1 MGPKTRANNK
11 NSPSNGASNYAANEH
26 DDPAANAE
34 SFQFITSSQLEK
46 ILEDN
51 RNEIRDA
58 IKSELS
64 DMKSEIV
71 RLQGEL
77 ESVTGIANNS
87 QKLVE
92 QLQTKVT
99 KLEEENG
106 HLKHKLQ
113 NTVND
118 QHASLEKIE
127 ECKNRQLRKTIV
139 FRGIPEKN
147 FPSETTT
154 NNNTDSAPSPRPENW
169 DETAVA
175 LAESM
180 SQTLPNTTFE
190 QASKMVERCHRS
202 KPNPRYKGSG
212 PRPIFAAF
220 MDWRDSELVK
230 ASYRKNSNNNV
241 FAEQK
246 VGPRTT
252 ARRNMALKLR
262 RELLDE
268 KRITSAYVA
277 FPARL
282 MTKDSSARG
291 AKYTCF
297 KDFSDE
303 AVNLR

>member
-1 MGPKTRANNK
+1 MGPKTRRNN
-11 NSPSNGASNYAANEH
+11 NNGTPNDAPNGASNQR

-34 SFQFITSSQLEK
+34 SAEHITSSELEK
-46 ILEDN
+46 ILENN
-51 RNEIRDA
+51 RNEIKA
-58 IKSELS
+58 SIKAELA
-64 DMKSEIV
+64 DMKDEIL

-77 ESVTGIANNS
+77 ESVTGIANNAHKLAEKL
-87 QKLVE
+87 QK
-92 QLQTKVT
+92 KVT

-118 QHASLEKIE
+118 HDASLEMIE

-139 FRGIPEKN
+139 FRGIPEKKI
-147 FPSETTT
+147 PSEAST
-154 NNNTDSAPSPRPENW
+154 NNNTDGAPTTRPENW

-230 ASYRKNSNNNV
+230 DSYRKNTNNNV

-268 KRITSAYVA
+268 KRIISAYVA

-291 AKYTCF
+291 AKYTLW
-297 KDFSDE
+297 KDFSNE
-303 AVNLR
+303 AVKLR